1 LNNFDISS
9 IAGWRR
15 VMALKIDATVI
26 AYGPQ
31 PDTNLA
37 LIEVTVEFDRPDESM
52 TVKILMADGADRTT
66 LTKRGIE
73 RAQSLARR
81 FADFPTGA
89 A

>member
-1 LNNFDISS
+1 
-9 IAGWRR
+9 
-15 VMALKIDATVI
+15 MALKIDATVI

-31 PDTNLA
+31 PDAKLA

-52 TVKILMADGADRTT
+52 TVKVLMANGADRTT